1 MAMTVVPIAL
11 IYVVILGVGLVKN
24 TRRSVEI
31 TKREMSH
38 LVETLAQRF
47 DGELR
52 RVAQVAE
59 LTARTVT
66 TCEDL
71 TEEEVYQLL
80 ENGVDQ
86 DPLIYG
92 AAMGFVA
99 EGFDEREAFCP
110 YVYRDGG
117 ALSRIDI
124 ADAYDYL
131 NSPETQWWR
140 EPATTGKPT
149 WSEPYFDEGAG
160 NIMMSTYSVPFF
172 SDGWFQGVT
181 TIDIP
186 LRPLQAFVG
195 TDLSVAV
202 LTGEGRFIH
211 YTDGIP
217 EGNPTIFELWADEP
231 EMIELG
237 RQIVGGRSGVSDST
251 NPAGEKELVFFAPL
265 SSVGW
270 SFAVYLP
277 EEQAL
282 ADTHLEAIWLA
293 GIMTLSLLLIAV
305 AMWFVAGLVWRTQ
318 TQTQASEKRFR
329 GLMESAAD
337 AMVIVDQLGTI
348 VMVNDQA
355 VRTFGYSAA
364 VMTGKSVHM
373 LLPERA
379 RTLHAEHLSRYF
391 LAPLRRAMG
400 AGMELLAARADGSE
414 FPIEVSLSPLE
425 TNEGVLISSVIR
437 DITERKRAEA
447 ELRQARDEAAAANR
461 AKSAFL
467 ANMSHELRTPMNA
480 IIGYSELLA
489 EELEDEGHDEYLG
502 DLKRIHSAGSHLLS
516 LINDVLDLSKIEAG
530 RMDLY
535 LERFNLTEMLQES
548 VATIQPLMDRNDVRF
563 HTELSDNLGTIRADV
578 TKLRQA
584 IFNLLSNAAK
594 FSANGAVTLSATR
607 SSIEG
612 EDRVRIS
619 VTDTGIGIPADKIE
633 TVFEAFAQADSSTT
647 RDFGGTGLGLPI
659 SRRFCQMMGGDIS
672 AESEPGSGSVF
683 TIDIPAKVDALE
695 AARASAPD
703 HNRIGTVPD
712 LPPQQESGSLVL
724 IIDDDADARDL
735 LSRTLIKESYRV
747 AVAPDGPSG
756 LSLAADLEPDLI
768 TLDVMMPGMDGWAV
782 LRELKADAKLQD
794 IPVVMIT
801 IVAEESMGYAL
812 GAHDYL
818 NKPIDREKLVARLG
832 EIGIPKG
839 SRILIVDDDEDTR
852 NVLVRALGREGFEIA
867 EAENGAVGLQRLS
880 EHPPDVILLDLMMP
894 VMDGF
899 EFVQRLRDSDACSET
914 PIVVMTSKSLT
925 DSERELLSGR
935 VRKVL
940 QKNDHGPE
948 SVVHEIRRIMHK
960 N

>member
-59 LTARTVT
+59 LTAKTIT

-110 YVYRDGG
+110 YVHRDGG
-117 ALSRIDI
+117 TLSRIDI

-131 NSPETQWWR
+131 DSPETEWWR

-172 SDGWFQGVT
+172 SDGRLLGVT

-237 RQIVGGRSGVSDST
+237 RQIVGGLSGVSSST
-251 NPAGEKELVFFAPL
+251 NPAGEQELVFFAPL
-265 SSVGW
+265 SSAGW

-277 EEQAL
+277 ENQAL
-282 ADTHLEAIWLA
+282 ADTRLEAIWLA

-318 TQTQASEKRFR
+318 TETQASEKRFR

-337 AMVIVDQLGTI
+337 AMVIVDQIGTI

-355 VRTFGYSAA
+355 VKTFGFPAEIMMGA
-364 VMTGKSVHM
+364 SVHM

-379 RTLHAEHLSRYF
+379 RTLHAEYLSKYF
-391 LAPLRRAMG
+391 LAPNRRAMG
-400 AGMELLAARADGSE
+400 TGMELIAARADGSE

-425 TNEGVLISSVIR
+425 TNDGVLISSVIR

-489 EELEDEGHDEYLG
+489 EELEDEGHNEFLG
-502 DLKRIHSAGSHLLS
+502 DLKRIHSAGKPPAFP
-516 LINDVLDLSKIEAG
+516 DQ
-530 RMDLY
+530 R
-535 LERFNLTEMLQES
+535 RPRS
-548 VATIQPLMDRNDVRF
+548 V
-563 HTELSDNLGTIRADV
+563 
-578 TKLRQA
+578 
-584 IFNLLSNAAK
+584 
-594 FSANGAVTLSATR
+594 
-607 SSIEG
+607 
-612 EDRVRIS
+612 EDRGR
-619 VTDTGIGIPADKIE
+619 
-633 TVFEAFAQADSSTT
+633 
-647 RDFGGTGLGLPI
+647 
-659 SRRFCQMMGGDIS
+659 
-672 AESEPGSGSVF
+672 
-683 TIDIPAKVDALE
+683 
-695 AARASAPD
+695 
-703 HNRIGTVPD
+703 
-712 LPPQQESGSLVL
+712 
-724 IIDDDADARDL
+724 
-735 LSRTLIKESYRV
+735 
-747 AVAPDGPSG
+747 PDGP
-756 LSLAADLEPDLI
+756 LSREIQPDRNAPGVGGDHPAAD
-768 TLDVMMPGMDGWAV
+768 
-782 LRELKADAKLQD
+782 
-794 IPVVMIT
+794 
-801 IVAEESMGYAL
+801 
-812 GAHDYL
+812 
-818 NKPIDREKLVARLG
+818 
-832 EIGIPKG
+832 G
-839 SRILIVDDDEDTR
+839 S
-852 NVLVRALGREGFEIA
+852 
-867 EAENGAVGLQRLS
+867 Q
-880 EHPPDVILLDLMMP
+880 
-894 VMDGF
+894 
-899 EFVQRLRDSDACSET
+899 
-914 PIVVMTSKSLT
+914 
-925 DSERELLSGR
+925 
-935 VRKVL
+935 
-940 QKNDHGPE
+940 
-948 SVVHEIRRIMHK
+948 
-960 N
+960 